1 MFRVGTG
8 FDVHAFTKG
17 QSITLC
23 GIEIPFSKSLKG
35 HSDADVALHALTDAI
50 LGALSLG
57 DIGRWFPDSDPLWKN
72 AKSEIFLNKALELMK
87 DRKMTVGN
95 VDMTIICQQPKISTL
110 HERLIESVSKICGIE
125 KNVINIK
132 GTTTENLGF
141 TGREEGIASLCT
153 VLLHEIK

>member
-8 FDVHAFTKG
+8 FDVHAFTQG

-57 DIGRWFPDSDPLWKN
+57 DIGRWFPDSEPLWKN

-87 DRKMTVGN
+87 DRKMTIGN
-95 VDMTIICQQPKISTL
+95 IDMTIICEQPKISIV
-110 HERLIESVSKICGIE
+110 HEKLIESVSKICRIE